1 MSLAK
6 TILSIFDFKGRAEEK
21 ARRKAAA
28 VQALRNAFNARCAQF
43 KILLSANKRALEIMA
58 DMEARLAGE
67 ASFDMSYVRS
77 QSTQASINV
86 YRMITALNALAGD
99 AYLELYNRFSLISG
113 EIAAMVEPKPEQNA
127 GPLVLPISQVSM
139 EHMAEV
145 GGKMAH
151 LGDLSQK
158 AGVHVA
164 SGFVITASGYRSF
177 MRADGLQ
184 EEINRLIQSASAKGL
199 DEFFA
204 LSAAIQKRI
213 QATPLPEHLEL
224 SILQA
229 RDELLRQNPGARLAV
244 RSSAIGED
252 SSEASFA
259 GQYRTELNV
268 LPEDLL
274 ATFKEVLASKY
285 GVSAMTYRQNR
296 GIPDEDV
303 PMCVG
308 CLVMIDAKAGGVVYS
323 RDPMNAKTGP
333 LLINAVPGLPKSVV
347 DGGISPDIFEV
358 IREPELAI
366 SKREIANK
374 PGKLLCSEHGLE
386 LVKFTGTEGLEPS
399 LSDAEVLSV
408 SRLAL
413 LCEEFYNEPQDVEWA
428 IDQDGTLVLLQSRP
442 LASAYSVI
450 AADDTDDF
458 APDLPLIAEGGIVA
472 SPGIAAGPA
481 VLVRREADML
491 KFPEGGVLVT
501 VKAHSRWAPL
511 LSKASAVVTE
521 TGGAAGHLASVAREY
536 CIPAIFN
543 LPEAQSLLDGKSMVT
558 VDAGKCKIYEGR
570 PDELPEYRAFCPLL
584 SDSPVQQTLAKVS
597 QLIVPLNLIA
607 PNTPEFA
614 PQYCR
619 TLHDITRFCHERA
632 VTEFFN
638 TDSADHLRAGK
649 QLVAKNKLQ
658 YWVINLDD
666 GFYRPVSGPT
676 VDISNIAS
684 RPMLALWQ
692 GMIAVPWT
700 GPPATTSRG
709 FMALMA
715 ESAANPDLELSR
727 QGSGI
732 GGRNYFLVS
741 RNYCTLQA
749 SFGYHFCTVEAQCG
763 PEPAENYVNFHFKGG
778 ASSLAKRM
786 ARAQTLGEVMTNL
799 GFMVDVR
806 QDALFARMEE
816 MEEQALLDALVSVG
830 HIIIHSRQA
839 DTGLGNEAGILQ
851 FKETLQKGLG
861 GLSAAVMPTAPGD
874 AVGDVAS
881 VGAGAPATPSL
892 DDSAPDSSNVASG
905 GAPDSSK

>member
-21 ARRKAAA
+21 ARRDAAA

-67 ASFDMSYVRS
+67 GSFDMSYVRS

-86 YRMITALNALAGD
+86 YRMITALNSLAGD
-99 AYLELYNRFSLISG
+99 AYLELYNRFSFISG
-113 EIAAMVEPKPEQNA
+113 EIAALVELKPRPA
-127 GPLVLPISQVSM
+127 GGPLVLQIARIST
-139 EHMAEV
+139 EHLPEV

-151 LGDLSQK
+151 LGDLSRK
-158 AGVHVA
+158 AGINVA
-164 SGFVITASGYRSF
+164 DGFVITAGGYRAF
-177 MRADGLQ
+177 MRAEGLQ

-204 LSAAIQKRI
+204 LSASIQKRI
-213 QATPLPEHLEL
+213 QATPIPEHLE
-224 SILQA
+224 SAILQA
-229 RDELLRQNPGARLAV
+229 RDDLLRRNPEARLAV

-252 SSEASFA
+252 SGEASFA

-285 GVSAMTYRQNR
+285 GVSAMTYRQSR

-308 CLVMIDAKAGGVVYS
+308 CLVMINARAGGVVYS
-323 RDPMNAKTGP
+323 RDPMSKKNGP
-333 LLINAVPGLPKSVV
+333 LVINAVPGLPKSVV
-347 DGGISPDIFEV
+347 DGGISPDVFEV
-358 IREPELAI
+358 AREPELAV
-366 SKREIANK
+366 SRRDIANK
-374 PGKLLCSEHGLE
+374 PGKLLCGENGLE
-386 LVKFTGTEGLEPS
+386 LVKFTGSEGLEPS
-399 LSDAEVLSV
+399 LSDAEVLAV

-413 LCEEFYNEPQDVEWA
+413 LCEEFYHEPQDVEWA
-428 IDQDGTLVLLQSRP
+428 IDQTGTLVLLQSRP
-442 LASAYSVI
+442 LASACDLP
-450 AADDTDDF
+450 ADDGEAVDF

-511 LSKASAVVTE
+511 LCKAAAVVTE

-536 CIPAIFN
+536 GIPAIFN
-543 LPEAQSLLDGKSMVT
+543 LPEAQNLLDGKDLVT
-558 VDAGKCKIYEGR
+558 VDAGRRRIYRGR
-570 PDELPEYRAFCPLL
+570 PDALPEHRTFCPLL
-584 SDSPVQQTLAKVS
+584 SGSPVQQTLAKVS
-597 QLIVPLNLIA
+597 QLIVPLNLLF
-607 PNTPEFA
+607 PNSPEFA

-649 QLVAKNKLQ
+649 QLVAGNKLQ

-666 GFYRPVSGPT
+666 GFYKPVSDPT

-692 GMIAVPWT
+692 GMVAVPWS

-715 ESAANPDLELSR
+715 ESAANPDLELTR
-727 QGSGI
+727 QGGAI

-749 SFGYHFCTVEAQCG
+749 SFGYHFCTVETQCG
-763 PEPAENYVNFHFKGG
+763 PVAAENYVNFHFKGG
-778 ASSLAKRM
+778 AASLAKRM
-786 ARAQTLGEVMTNL
+786 ARAQTLGEIMTDL

-816 MEEQALLDALVSVG
+816 MEEQPLLDALVSVG

-839 DTGLGNEAGILQ
+839 DTGLGSEVGIMH
-851 FKETLQKGLG
+851 FKETLRKGLED
-861 GLSAAVMPTAPGD
+861 LSGAVMPDG
-874 AVGDVAS
+874 
-881 VGAGAPATPSL
+881 
-892 DDSAPDSSNVASG
+892 SARGASG
-905 GAPDSSK
+905 NPTASPAANPDAASGPRAD